1 MILIEKDI
9 KDIRDL
15 ESEAG
20 VIATI
25 INYPEYTFYSEQ
37 LKPNYFSDN
46 QNGYIYYAVSELA
59 KKGITKIDSYNI
71 TNILNMREA
80 TKKQTETLT
89 VAVLDELI
97 ELSKLISRDS
107 VNGYKLLVDN
117 VIDKAFKRDTFKKL
131 MECERLCFG
140 DDKCQIQEQIY
151 KALDD
156 VMLDFSTTVEIP
168 EYKDVIDDLWKKIKD
183 KQGEDFSGIQFKY
196 KTLNNYVT
204 IEPAELVIFA
214 ADTKVG
220 KSMLLLNC
228 TVDLLKKDMSVLYI
242 DSELNSE
249 NFTRRLIAHISG
261 VEYNRVKTGK
271 YTLEESKRIEDG
283 VGWLKTRKLTHIYIP
298 MFDSQT
304 IYTTVKKVK
313 HTQGIDVLVVDYF
326 KSKSDGDAFNSY
338 QELGKL
344 VDLVKNTVCGDMNIA
359 GIGAVQAT
367 STGKIA
373 DSAKIGRNA
382 STIVLIER
390 KTQEE
395 IQRDGIECGNT
406 KMRVVLN
413 RNGMQHSSEEY
424 IDLAFNGNLIS
435 YEEAKQHTVSEPY

>member
-25 INYPEYTFYSEQ
+25 LNYPEYTFYSEQ

-131 MECERLCFG
+131 MECERLCFAE
-140 DDKCQIQEQIY
+140 DKSQIQEQIY

-168 EYKDVIDDLWKKIKD
+168 QYKDVIDDLWKKIKD

-271 YTLEESKRIEDG
+271 YNLEESKRIEDG
-283 VGWLKTRKLTHIYIP
+283 VEWLKTRNLTHIYIP

-413 RNGMQHSSEEY
+413 RNGMQHSSDEY

-435 YEEAKQHTVSEPY
+435 YEEAKQHTVLEPY

>member
-89 VAVLDELI
+89 VVVLDELI

-107 VNGYKLLVDN
+107 INGYRLLVDN

-156 VMLDFSTTVEIP
+156 VMLDFSTTGEVP
-168 EYKDVIDDLWKKIKD
+168 EYKDVVDELWIEIEERQKE
-183 KQGEDFSGIQFKY
+183 GFSGIPFKFP
-196 KTLNNYVT
+196 TLNNYVT
-204 IEPAELVIFA
+204 IEPAELILFC

-220 KSMLLLNC
+220 KSMMLLSN
-228 TVDLLKKDMSVLYI
+228 TVDILKKDSSVLYL
-242 DSELNSE
+242 DSELNSRT
-249 NFTRRLIAHISG
+249 FTLRMIAHLSK
-261 VEYNRVKTGK
+261 VEFNRVKNGK
-271 YTLEESKRIEDG
+271 YTEEEKIRIDKAIA
-283 VGWLKTRKLTHIYIP
+283 WLKTRKLTHLYVP
-298 MFDSQT
+298 MFDAQS
-304 IYTTVKKVK
+304 IYTAIKKVK
-313 HTQGIDVLVVDYF
+313 HIQGIDVLVVDYF
-326 KSKSDGDAFNSY
+326 KSKSEGDAFCSY

-344 VDLVKNTVCGDMNIA
+344 VDLIKNTVCGDMNIA
-359 GIGAVQAT
+359 GIGAAQAT

-373 DSAKIGRNA
+373 DSAKIGRSA
-382 STIVLIER
+382 STVIMLER
-390 KTQEE
+390 KTPEE
-395 IQRDGIECGNT
+395 IQRDGIECGNS

-413 RNGMQHSSEEY
+413 RNGMQHASNEY
-424 IDLAFNGNLIS
+424 IDLNFNGNLIL
-435 YEEAKQHTVSEPY
+435 YEEAKQHTSVEPY